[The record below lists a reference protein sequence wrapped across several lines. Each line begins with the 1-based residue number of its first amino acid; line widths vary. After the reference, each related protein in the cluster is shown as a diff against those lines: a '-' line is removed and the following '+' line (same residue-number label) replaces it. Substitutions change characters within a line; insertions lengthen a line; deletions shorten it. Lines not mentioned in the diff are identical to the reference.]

1 MNTLKFEVYKNTLKR
16 RDGFNPVLG
25 EKKYSKIKCYF
36 TGDDW
41 NNCSLVTGN
50 FMSEKDNIVKSTVSL
65 TADDKTA
72 VFDIPTDIDGDKIY
86 FSLTGSY
93 ADDSGNTVTLNT
105 NLVGINRQKG
115 MLPSETVGFGLYEK
129 ILGFYNKISKLVDQL
144 KNYVTPEMF
153 GAKGDG
159 VTDDTAALQEMFSQA
174 GINNQAIK
182 LGNSKT
188 YLISNTL
195 RYDVSRSNF
204 DGNFATIKVSDSC
217 QKQDE
222 TYYGSEPKVT
232 GSWSLNSVITVN
244 IKSGNDA
251 KYNIG
256 SFKKLIIDCNN
267 GLAKH
272 GLKIENEGKTNY
284 AHIMVRN
291 PALYGIRIYGGN
303 EATFSFING
312 TRSGISEVAKDLI
325 TGGYRKGDERLLS
338 TMLFLGCADTYV
350 TDCISIDF
358 ESGFLTGG
366 ADNHFNRCHAWCAYN
381 TNIMSHST
389 SFTVWG
395 GVATFSQCMIDS
407 TKYGFKFFNAG
418 RALINNCLN
427 GYNQIYKDNLKTFGI
442 PYLTYFA
449 TASDT
454 LNYKSTNRGTGTIM
468 TNNEWKADVIGC
480 NFDNLGQDGDGYIS
494 VDYLP
499 INMKNAHVRALD
511 TVFERLDTADAN
523 LAKKANKSDIDSIN
537 SRLQSTE
544 TTLKNKANIA
554 DMSNGLASKA
564 DKSTTL
570 AGYGIS
576 DAYTKS
582 EIKEKLAQKL
592 NSMPFDSEPKNNSPC
607 YLTSGAVYN
616 ALLAKADKTE
626 TNDSLGN
633 KADKADVDD
642 VKAYIGYTD
651 SDILG
656 LQVDFENKTFTRLA
670 GAVNLSQGADFNKFT
685 MYGGRRRCN
694 VLDDGTITA
703 YYGDEGYTED
713 GSNGQVMVYQPA
725 FYYKVVPLKL
735 EKNADSG
742 IGYHLRKA
750 NYYVS
755 SKPKT
760 GFKLHPAF
768 YDENGNEISY
778 ILFSAD
784 EGSMYDVSA
793 KAYVN
798 DNVDESIT
806 YEGGDLLCSVAGKK
820 PISGL
825 RKGIGTKSNLEQMA
839 QNRGAGWHL
848 ETIEAISANQLLMMI
863 ELGIMNSQ
871 TGIGQGV
878 VSIADNSSYNCSSL
892 TGSTAELGNGT
903 GSATETINEKGGVQ
917 TTETA
922 NGKVA
927 VTYRGVEN
935 PFGNIWKHIQGINI
949 WGDGT
954 MCGGQPYVASDF
966 TFNES
971 KHSDNYKPAGFTLA
985 NSSGWIN
992 AMGYGSEEYD
1002 WLLMAS
1008 EIGGSSALP
1017 VGDYSYK
1024 STNLNSHRIAM
1035 LGAGWIYGSNAG
1047 VFSWRCDYGPNYR
1060 ARNIGGR
1067 LIYVPT
1073 AKSGDT
1079 PTKSY
1084 TAPEVDSLLAT
1095 KYDSANIESG
1105 TSKLTPYSTVA
1116 DKIKSASCTY
1126 KTIGDI
1132 VIVSATVKMNAV
1144 SFSGNSMCPLI
1155 DLPYKCISEDN
1166 VFCVGISN
1174 LGKLFKFAIPK
1185 NNTWLQFS
1193 TQDKTAYTFADGE
1206 QIDAI
1211 CLYKI
1216 K

>member
-25 EKKYSKIKCYF
+25 EKKYTKIKCYF
-36 TGDDW
+36 MESDW
-41 NNCSLVTGN
+41 DNCSLVTGN

-72 VFDIPTDIDGDKIY
+72 VFDIPSGLEGDKIY

-129 ILGFYNKISKLVDQL
+129 IIGFYNKISKLVEQL

-159 VTDDTAALQEMFSQA
+159 VTDDTAALQQMFSQA

-188 YLISNTL
+188 YLVSNTL
-195 RYDVSRSNF
+195 RYDVNRANF
-204 DGNFATIKVSDSC
+204 DGNFSTIKVSDSC

-291 PALYGIRIYGGN
+291 PALYGIRSYGGN

-312 TRSGISEVAKDLI
+312 TRSGISEAAKDLI
-325 TGGYRKGDERLLS
+325 TGGYRKGDERLVS

-350 TDCISIDF
+350 TDSISVDF
-358 ESGFLTGG
+358 ECGFLTGG
-366 ADNHFNRCHAWCAYN
+366 ADNHFNKCHAWCAYN

-427 GYNQIYKDNLKTFGI
+427 GYNQVYKDNLKTFGI

-454 LNYKSTNRGTGTIM
+454 PNYKSTNRGTGTIM

-523 LAKKANKSDIDSIN
+523 LAKKA
-537 SRLQSTE
+537 
-544 TTLKNKANIA
+544 
-554 DMSNGLASKA
+554 
-564 DKSTTL
+564 DKTNTL
-570 AGYGIS
+570 AGYGIIN
-576 DAYTKS
+576 AYTKT
-582 EIKEKLAQKL
+582 EMQ
-592 NSMPFDSEPKNNSPC
+592 N
-607 YLTSGAVYN
+607 
-616 ALLAKADKTE
+616 LLAKKADVNSVYSKTE
-626 TNDSLGN
+626 ADNLLVT
-633 KADKADVDD
+633 KADKAEVETALTN
-642 VKAYIGYTD
+642 KANLVNSSNIFDFDTWAKK
-651 SDILG
+651 
-656 LQVDFENKTFTRLA
+656 LQK
-670 GAVNLSQGADFNKFT
+670 LSSPVYHGTLNELNFDEKSI
-685 MYGGRRRCN
+685 
-694 VLDDGTITA
+694 TITSTEKDA
-703 YYGDEGYTED
+703 YTNSWMLPY
-713 GSNGQVMVYQPA
+713 
-725 FYYKVVPLKL
+725 
-735 EKNADSG
+735 
-742 IGYHLRKA
+742 
-750 NYYVS
+750 
-755 SKPKT
+755 
-760 GFKLHPAF
+760 
-768 YDENGNEISY
+768 
-778 ILFSAD
+778 
-784 EGSMYDVSA
+784 A
-793 KAYVN
+793 KAMKISVKPNTKYWVYYISN
-798 DNVDESIT
+798 KNSCNTIIFLNGIATDETSVKINNGKGAFVTSDDTSFITLRFGIFSSGATFKVSKIMITEESI
-806 YEGGDLLCSVAGKK
+806 YL
-820 PISGL
+820 P
-825 RKGIGTKSNLEQMA
+825 N
-839 QNRGAGWHL
+839 
-848 ETIEAISANQLLMMI
+848 
-863 ELGIMNSQ
+863 
-871 TGIGQGV
+871 
-878 VSIADNSSYNCSSL
+878 
-892 TGSTAELGNGT
+892 
-903 GSATETINEKGGVQ
+903 
-917 TTETA
+917 
-922 NGKVA
+922 KVA
-927 VTYRGVEN
+927 EGV
-935 PFGNIWKHIQGINI
+935 
-949 WGDGT
+949 
-954 MCGGQPYVASDF
+954 
-966 TFNES
+966 
-971 KHSDNYKPAGFTLA
+971 
-985 NSSGWIN
+985 
-992 AMGYGSEEYD
+992 
-1002 WLLMAS
+1002 
-1008 EIGGSSALP
+1008 
-1017 VGDYSYK
+1017 
-1024 STNLNSHRIAM
+1024 
-1035 LGAGWIYGSNAG
+1035 
-1047 VFSWRCDYGPNYR
+1047 
-1060 ARNIGGR
+1060 
-1067 LIYVPT
+1067 
-1073 AKSGDT
+1073 
-1079 PTKSY
+1079 
-1084 TAPEVDSLLAT
+1084 PEVANEVLTFEKTTQASLDG
-1095 KYDSANIESG
+1095 KYDSSNIESG
-1105 TSKLTPYSTVA
+1105 TSKLTPYSTVT

-1132 VIVSATVKMNAV
+1132 VIVSATVKMNAATI
-1144 SFSGNSMCPLI
+1144 GANSTYPLI
-1155 DLPYKCISEDN
+1155 DLPHKCIAEDN

-1174 LGKLFKFAIPK
+1174 LGKVFKFAVLK
-1185 NNTWLQFS
+1185 NNTWLQFQ

-1206 QIDAI
+1206 QINVI
-1211 CLYKI
+1211 CSYKI

>member
-16 RDGFNPVLG
+16 RNGFNPVLG
-25 EKKYSKIKCYF
+25 EKKYTKIKCYF
-36 TGDDW
+36 MESDW
-41 NNCSLVTGN
+41 DNCSLVTGN

-65 TADDKTA
+65 TEDKTA
-72 VFDIPTDIDGDKIY
+72 VFDIPSEIEGDKVY

-129 ILGFYNKISKLVDQL
+129 ILGFYNKISKLVEQL

-159 VTDDTAALQEMFSQA
+159 VTDDTAALQQMFSQA

-195 RYDVSRSNF
+195 RYDVNRANF
-204 DGNFATIKVSDSC
+204 DGNFSTIKVSDNC
-217 QKQDE
+217 KKQDE

-256 SFKKLIIDCNN
+256 SFKKLIIDCSN

-291 PALYGIRIYGGN
+291 PALYGIRSYGGN
-303 EATFSFING
+303 EATFSFISG
-312 TRSGISEVAKDLI
+312 TRSGISEAAKDII
-325 TGGYRKGDERLLS
+325 TSGYVKGDERLLS

-350 TDCISIDF
+350 TDSISIDF

-366 ADNHFNRCHAWCAYN
+366 ADNHFNKCHAWCAYN

-407 TKYGFKFFNAG
+407 TRYGFKFFNAG

-427 GYNQIYKDNLKTFGI
+427 GYNQVYKENLETFGV

-454 LNYKSTNRGTGTIM
+454 PNYRSTNRGTGTIM

-480 NFDNLGQDGDGYIS
+480 NFDNLSQDGDGYIS

-511 TVFERLDTADAN
+511 TVFERLNTVDAN
-523 LAKKANKSDIDSIN
+523 LAK
-537 SRLQSTE
+537 
-544 TTLKNKANIA
+544 
-554 DMSNGLASKA
+554 KA

-570 AGYGIS
+570 AGYGIT
-576 DAYTKS
+576 DAYTK
-582 EIKEKLAQKL
+582 EKTDQKLAQKL

-616 ALLAKADKTE
+616 ALLVKADKT
-626 TNDSLGN
+626 
-633 KADKADVDD
+633 A
-642 VKAYIGYTD
+642 
-651 SDILG
+651 
-656 LQVDFENKTFTRLA
+656 
-670 GAVNLSQGADFNKFT
+670 
-685 MYGGRRRCN
+685 
-694 VLDDGTITA
+694 
-703 YYGDEGYTED
+703 
-713 GSNGQVMVYQPA
+713 
-725 FYYKVVPLKL
+725 
-735 EKNADSG
+735 
-742 IGYHLRKA
+742 
-750 NYYVS
+750 
-755 SKPKT
+755 
-760 GFKLHPAF
+760 
-768 YDENGNEISY
+768 
-778 ILFSAD
+778 
-784 EGSMYDVSA
+784 
-793 KAYVN
+793 
-798 DNVDESIT
+798 
-806 YEGGDLLCSVAGKK
+806 
-820 PISGL
+820 
-825 RKGIGTKSNLEQMA
+825 
-839 QNRGAGWHL
+839 
-848 ETIEAISANQLLMMI
+848 
-863 ELGIMNSQ
+863 
-871 TGIGQGV
+871 
-878 VSIADNSSYNCSSL
+878 
-892 TGSTAELGNGT
+892 
-903 GSATETINEKGGVQ
+903 
-917 TTETA
+917 
-922 NGKVA
+922 
-927 VTYRGVEN
+927 
-935 PFGNIWKHIQGINI
+935 
-949 WGDGT
+949 
-954 MCGGQPYVASDF
+954 
-966 TFNES
+966 
-971 KHSDNYKPAGFTLA
+971 
-985 NSSGWIN
+985 
-992 AMGYGSEEYD
+992 
-1002 WLLMAS
+1002 
-1008 EIGGSSALP
+1008 
-1017 VGDYSYK
+1017 
-1024 STNLNSHRIAM
+1024 
-1035 LGAGWIYGSNAG
+1035 
-1047 VFSWRCDYGPNYR
+1047 
-1060 ARNIGGR
+1060 
-1067 LIYVPT
+1067 
-1073 AKSGDT
+1073 
-1079 PTKSY
+1079 
-1084 TAPEVDSLLAT
+1084 LAT
-1095 KYDSANIESG
+1095 KYDSSNIESG
-1105 TSKLTPYSTVA
+1105 TSTLTPYSTVA
-1116 DKIKSASCTY
+1116 DKIKSANCTY

-1144 SFSGNSMCPLI
+1144 SLAGNSMCPLI

-1206 QIDAI
+1206 QINVI